1 MFGKGTK
8 LYSIFRHR
16 CPRCH
21 EGKVF
26 VEANPYNLT
35 KLTQMHEKCDQC
47 GLKYEIENGFFYG
60 SMYVAYA
67 LTVAVSVAVFV
78 AYFTFAEVDVTTY
91 LLLNAGVLIVSMPLL
106 FRLARMIWLNIFIA
120 YKRDA
125 KKTNPSD

>member
-1 MFGKGTK
+1 MFGKGSK

-26 VEANPYNLT
+26 VEGNPYNLT
-35 KLTQMHEKCDQC
+35 KLTQMHDTCNQC

-78 AYFTFAEVDVTTY
+78 AYYTFADVDVTKY
-91 LLLNAGVLIVSMPLL
+91 LLINAGVLIISMPIL

-120 YKRDA
+120 YKKNAIREN
-125 KKTNPSD
+125 KKG

>member
-26 VEANPYNLT
+26 VESNPYKLT

-47 GLKYEIENGFFYG
+47 ELKFEIENGFFYG

-78 AYFTFAEVDVTTY
+78 AYWTFAEVNITTY
-91 LLLNAGVLIVSMPLL
+91 LLLNAAVLILCMPLL
-106 FRLARMIWLNIFIA
+106 FRLARMIWLNIFVA
-120 YKRDA
+120 YKPGS
-125 KKTNPSD
+125 KVKNQKS